1 MFLFLLLLTVVYF
14 GDSKLSTEFYRQ
26 QTYISCYLFERNEI
40 HQFCFV
46 VAVAERQILHIKV
59 NIN

>member
-1 MFLFLLLLTVVYF
+1 MLLFLLLPTVVYF
-14 GDSKLSTEFYRQ
+14 GYSKLSTEFYRQ
-26 QTYISCYLFERNEI
+26 QKYISCYLFERNGI
-40 HQFCFV
+40 HQFWFV